1 MELPYNR
8 KIVNFNRHI
17 WRGRHKYLATTD
29 NVKEKA
35 QPIPLLFMYV
45 IGERKLLVLN
55 LDILFFV
62 DLEKALRI

>member
-17 WRGRHKYLATTD
+17 WRGRHKYLAT
-29 NVKEKA
+29 KEK
-35 QPIPLLFMYV
+35 PIPLLFMYV
-45 IGERKLLVLN
+45 TGERKLLALN

-62 DLEKALRI
+62 NLEKALRI